1 MCKELKMNEESQKF
15 FDALKEIRGILPLNE
30 CLLNLLVE
38 MNGGMDT
45 NVQKFLCMYF
55 SLLDD
60 GNARIELDADKFLQ
74 IWNKKWDGLIL
85 LQESLRENGESVYD
99 VAVLKEYESGFA
111 QIIKDGI
118 QSFLDGNLKKI
129 AKVVENARNTND
141 EDLVRIDKPLT
152 LTLENGNFLY
162 LTKHFIAKRDIEMTM
177 GGLFSKENKNADNSK
192 VELYTGSGT
201 FSLND
206 KQREA
211 VTRGAN
217 GESLIVT
224 GGPGTGKTTVVL
236 YILWNLLKHPE
247 KMDYSIYLAAPSGKA
262 ADRMRESL
270 MNQLE
275 KIDAQEKKDYEPIYN
290 KLENL
295 ESFTIHRL
303 LKFSRS
309 KGAFTFDKE
318 NKFPSNS
325 IFVIDEASMI
335 DIGLFASLLQAIP
348 ANAHIFILG
357 DPYQLPSVDSGA
369 VLGDIWQSANFT
381 VHLKESHRSK
391 AHPQIGKLAEEIKV
405 VAESGDKSKIIPH
418 EFSIHPALTGAMA
431 PRDEVNFYDLET
443 DTEDDGKYGK
453 QTERIEKVLNE
464 WLNRK
469 TKIGKTEWSFYDLP
483 ELASQIVVDGDD
495 SKQMELRNA
504 IWDLS
509 LSRRILSAERR
520 GIQGVEQINRVACSL
535 IRTHWKSKG
544 HSMPG
549 YSKYIPGQLLMITK
563 NQEMFK
569 LYNGDTGIVVFKD
582 NTPYLMLKKDGFV
595 FYQLSLLS
603 SDAIETA
610 FAITIHK
617 SQGSEYDEVTVF
629 LPKQVGHPLLNNQI
643 LYTGITRAKSVVEI
657 IATPKTYAAACEP
670 PTRRDTGI
678 EL

>member
-30 CLLNLLVE
+30 YLLNLLVE

-60 GNARIELDADKFLQ
+60 GNARIELDADMFLQ
-74 IWNKKWDGLIL
+74 TWKKKWNGLIL
-85 LQESLRENGESVYD
+85 LQESLCGSDESGYD
-99 VAVLKEYESGFA
+99 VAGLKEYESGFA

-325 IFVIDEASMI
+325 VFVIDEASMI

-617 SQGSEYDEVTVF
+617 SQGSEYDEVTMF

-657 IATPKTYAAACEP
+657 IATKKTYAAACEP

>member
-30 CLLNLLVE
+30 YLLNLLVE
-38 MNGGMDT
+38 MNGGMDA

-60 GNARIELDADKFLQ
+60 GNARIELDADMFLQ
-74 IWNKKWDGLIL
+74 TWKKKWDGLIL
-85 LQESLRENGESVYD
+85 LQESLCGSDESGYD
-99 VAVLKEYESGFA
+99 VAGLKEYESGFA

-418 EFSIHPALTGAMA
+418 DFSLHPALDGTIAQ
-431 PRDEVNFYDLET
+431 RDEVNFYDLET
-443 DTEDDGKYGK
+443 AAEDDGKYGK

-617 SQGSEYDEVTVF
+617 SQGSEYDEVTMF

-643 LYTGITRAKSVVEI
+643 LYTGITRAKSVVEV
-657 IATPKTYAAACEP
+657 IATQKTYAAACDP

>member
-1 MCKELKMNEESQKF
+1 MCNELKMNKESQVF

-30 CLLNLLVE
+30 HLLNLLIE
-38 MNGGMDT
+38 MNGGMDS
-45 NVQKFLCMYF
+45 NAQKFLCMYF

-60 GNARIELDADKFLQ
+60 GNARIELDAAKFLQ
-74 IWNKKWDGLIL
+74 IWNKKWSGLVL
-85 LQESLRENGESVYD
+85 LQENLCKNNETGYD
-99 VAVLKEYESGFA
+99 VASLKQYEPSFA
-111 QIIKDGI
+111 KIIEDGI
-118 QSFLDGNLKKI
+118 RSFLIGDMKKI
-129 AKVVENARNTND
+129 AKVVENAHETKD
-141 EDLVRIDKPLT
+141 DDLVQIDKPLT
-152 LTLENGNFLY
+152 LTTDNGNFLY

-177 GGLFSKENKNADNSK
+177 NGLFGKDSKATDESEDK
-192 VELYTGSGT
+192 LYTGSGT
-201 FSLND
+201 FTLKK

-211 VTRGAN
+211 VTRGAK

-236 YILWNLLKHPE
+236 YILWNLLKLPG
-247 KMDYSIYLAAPSGKA
+247 KIDYSIFLAAPSGKA

-275 KIDAQEKKDYEPIYN
+275 NIDAQEKKDYEAVYN

-309 KGAFTFDKE
+309 KGAFTYDKE

-335 DIGLFASLLQAIP
+335 DIGLFAALLQAIP
-348 ANAHIFILG
+348 TDAHIFILG

-369 VLGDIWQSANFT
+369 VLGDIWQSAGYT
-381 VHLKESHRSK
+381 VHLDESLRSK
-391 AHPQIGKLAEEIKV
+391 NHPQIGKLAEEIKA
-405 VAESGDKSKIIPH
+405 VAESRDKSKIKPH
-418 EFSIHPALTGAMA
+418 EFSLHPALAGAIA
-431 PRDEVNFYDLET
+431 PRDEVNFYKLET
-443 DTEDDGKYGK
+443 DTKDDDKYGK
-453 QTERIEKVLNE
+453 QTERIEKILNE
-464 WLNRK
+464 WLSRK
-469 TKIGKTEWSFYDLP
+469 SKIGATEWSFYDLP
-483 ELASQIVVDGDD
+483 ELASQIVVDDGD
-495 SKQMELRNA
+495 SKQAELRNV

-509 LSRRILSAERR
+509 LSRRILSAERH
-520 GIQGVEQINRVACSL
+520 GIQGVELINKTACSL
-535 IRTHWKSKG
+535 IRKQWKSTG
-544 HSMPG
+544 HSLPE

-582 NTPYLMLKKDGFV
+582 NTPYLMLKKEGFV

-603 SDAIETA
+603 SDALETA

-617 SQGSEYDEVTVF
+617 SQGSEYDEVTMF

-657 IATPKTYAAACEP
+657 IANEKTYVAACEP
-670 PTRRDTGI
+670 PTQRDTGI

>member
-30 CLLNLLVE
+30 YLLNLLVE

-60 GNARIELDADKFLQ
+60 GNARIELDADMFLQ
-74 IWNKKWDGLIL
+74 TWKKKWDGLIL
-85 LQESLRENGESVYD
+85 LQESLCGSDESGYD
-99 VAVLKEYESGFA
+99 VAGLKEYESGFA

-418 EFSIHPALTGAMA
+418 DFSLHPALDGAIA

-469 TKIGKTEWSFYDLP
+469 TKIGKAELSFYDLP
-483 ELASQIVVDGDD
+483 ELACQIEVDADD
-495 SKQMELRNA
+495 SKQTDLRNA

-520 GIQGVEQINRVACSL
+520 GVQGVEQINKAACIL
-535 IRTHWKSKG
+535 IRKHWRSKG
-544 HSMPG
+544 HSLPG

-617 SQGSEYDEVTVF
+617 SQGSEYDEVTMF

-657 IATPKTYAAACEP
+657 IATKKTYAAACEP

>member
-30 CLLNLLVE
+30 YLLNLLVE

-60 GNARIELDADKFLQ
+60 GNARIELDADIFLQ
-74 IWNKKWDGLIL
+74 TWKKKWDGLIL
-85 LQESLRENGESVYD
+85 LQESLCGSDESGYD
-99 VAVLKEYESGFA
+99 VTGLKEYESGFA

-405 VAESGDKSKIIPH
+405 VAETGDKSKIKPH
-418 EFSIHPALTGAMA
+418 EFSIHPALTGVMA

-617 SQGSEYDEVTVF
+617 SQGSEYDEVTMF

-657 IATPKTYAAACEP
+657 IATKKTYAAACEP

>member
-1 MCKELKMNEESQKF
+1 MCKETKMNDDSQKF

-30 CLLNLLVE
+30 HLLNLLVE
-38 MNGGMDT
+38 MNGGMDAD
-45 NVQKFLCMYF
+45 VQKFLCMYF

-60 GNARIELDADKFLQ
+60 GNARIELDAAKFLQ
-74 IWNKKWDGLIL
+74 LWNKKWEGLIR
-85 LQESLRENGESVYD
+85 LQESLRENGEAGYD
-99 VAVLKEYESGFA
+99 VANLTQYESDFA
-111 QIIKDGI
+111 QVVEDGI
-118 QSFLDGNLKKI
+118 RAFLNGDMKKI
-129 AKVVENARNTND
+129 AKVVENARETKD
-141 EDLVRIDKPLT
+141 DDLVQIDKPLT
-152 LTLENGNFLY
+152 LTLDKGNFLY

-177 GGLFSKENKNADNSK
+177 GGLFSKDGKAADKSEVK
-192 VELYTGSGT
+192 LYTGSGA
-201 FSLND
+201 FSLNK

-247 KMDYSIYLAAPSGKA
+247 KLDYSIYLAAPSGKA

-275 KIDAQEKKDYEPIYN
+275 KIDAQEKKEYEPIYN

-309 KGAFTFDKE
+309 KSAFTFDKE

-348 ANAHIFILG
+348 ADAHIFILG

-369 VLGDIWQSANFT
+369 VLGDIWQSADFT
-381 VHLKESHRSK
+381 VHLDESHRSK
-391 AHPQIGKLAEEIKV
+391 AHPQIGKLAEEIKA
-405 VAESGDKSKIIPH
+405 VAESGDKSKIKSH
-418 EFSIHPALTGAMA
+418 EFSLHPALAGAIA
-431 PRDEVNFYDLET
+431 PRNEINFYELVSADG
-443 DTEDDGKYGK
+443 DDGKYGK
-453 QTERIEKVLNE
+453 PTERIEKVLNE
-464 WLNRK
+464 WLSRK
-469 TKIGKTEWSFYDLP
+469 SKVGETEWSFYDLP
-483 ELASQIVVDGDD
+483 ELAGQIVVDDAD
-495 SKQMELRNA
+495 SNQAELRNA
-504 IWDLS
+504 IWNLS

-520 GIQGVEQINRVACSL
+520 GIQGVEQINKTACAL
-535 IRTHWKSKG
+535 IRKQWKSEG
-544 HSMPG
+544 HLLPE

-582 NTPYLMLKKDGFV
+582 NAPYLMLKKDGFV

-603 SDAIETA
+603 ADALETA

-617 SQGSEYDEVTVF
+617 SQGSEYDEVTMF
-629 LPKQVGHPLLNNQI
+629 LPKQEGHPLLNNQI

-657 IATPKTYAAACEP
+657 VATEQTYVAACEP
-670 PTRRDTGI
+670 PAKRDTGI
-678 EL
+678 EI

>member
-1 MCKELKMNEESQKF
+1 MNEESQKF

-30 CLLNLLVE
+30 YLLNLLVE
-38 MNGGMDT
+38 MNGGMDA

-60 GNARIELDADKFLQ
+60 GNARIELDADMFLQ
-74 IWNKKWDGLIL
+74 TWKKKWDGLIL
-85 LQESLRENGESVYD
+85 LQESLCGSDESGYD
-99 VAVLKEYESGFA
+99 VAGLKEYESGFA

-418 EFSIHPALTGAMA
+418 DFSLHPALDGTIAQ
-431 PRDEVNFYDLET
+431 RDEVNFYDLET
-443 DTEDDGKYGK
+443 AAEDDGKYGK

-617 SQGSEYDEVTVF
+617 SQGSEYDEVTMF

-643 LYTGITRAKSVVEI
+643 LYTGITRAKSVVEV
-657 IATPKTYAAACEP
+657 IATQKTYAAACDP

>member
-30 CLLNLLVE
+30 YLLNLLVE

-60 GNARIELDADKFLQ
+60 GNARIELDADMFLQ
-74 IWNKKWDGLIL
+74 TWEKKWDGLIL
-85 LQESLRENGESVYD
+85 LQESLCGSDESGYD
-99 VAVLKEYESGFA
+99 VAGLKEYESGFA

-418 EFSIHPALTGAMA
+418 DFSLHPALDGTIA

-443 DTEDDGKYGK
+443 AAEDDGKYGK

-617 SQGSEYDEVTVF
+617 SQGSEYDEVTMF

-643 LYTGITRAKSVVEI
+643 LYTGITRAKSVVEV
-657 IATPKTYAAACEP
+657 IATQKTYAAACEP

>member
-1 MCKELKMNEESQKF
+1 MCKELKMNEDTQNF

-30 CLLNLLVE
+30 HLLNLLVE
-38 MNGGMDT
+38 MNGGMDA
-45 NVQKFLCMYF
+45 NVQKFLCMCF

-60 GNARIELDADKFLQ
+60 GNTRIELDADKFLQ

-85 LQESLRENGESVYD
+85 LQESLRENGESGYD
-99 VAVLKEYESGFA
+99 VAGLKEYESGFA

-211 VTRGAN
+211 VIRGAN

-247 KMDYSIYLAAPSGKA
+247 KMDYFIYLAAPSGKA

-369 VLGDIWQSANFT
+369 VLADIWQSANFT

-418 EFSIHPALTGAMA
+418 DFSLHPALDGAIA

-483 ELASQIVVDGDD
+483 ELACQIVVDGDD

-617 SQGSEYDEVTVF
+617 SQGSEYDEVTMF

-657 IATPKTYAAACEP
+657 IATKKTYAAACEP

-678 EL
+678 EI

>member
-30 CLLNLLVE
+30 HLLNLLVE

-60 GNARIELDADKFLQ
+60 GNARIELDADMFLQ
-74 IWNKKWDGLIL
+74 TWKKKWDGLIL
-85 LQESLRENGESVYD
+85 LQESLCGSGEAGYD
-99 VAVLKEYESGFA
+99 VTSLKEYEPSFA
-111 QIIKDGI
+111 RIIEDGI

-152 LTLENGNFLY
+152 LTLDNGIFLY

-177 GGLFSKENKNADNSK
+177 GGLFSKENKIADNSK

-318 NKFPSNS
+318 NKFPGDS

-335 DIGLFASLLQAIP
+335 DIGLFAALLQAIP
-348 ANAHIFILG
+348 ADAHIFILG

-405 VAESGDKSKIIPH
+405 VAETGDKSKIIPH
-418 EFSIHPALTGAMA
+418 EFSLHPALDGAIA
-431 PRDEVNFYDLET
+431 PRDEVNFYELET
-443 DTEDDGKYGK
+443 ATEGDGKYGK
-453 QTERIEKVLNE
+453 QTERIDKVLNE

-469 TKIGKTEWSFYDLP
+469 TKIGKRERSFYDLP
-483 ELASQIVVDGDD
+483 ELASQIVIDGGD
-495 SKQMELRNA
+495 SKQTELRDA
-504 IWDLS
+504 IWGLS

-520 GIQGVEQINRVACSL
+520 GIQGVEQINKAACTL
-535 IRTHWKSKG
+535 IRKHWGSKG
-544 HSMPG
+544 LLLPE
-549 YSKYIPGQLLMITK
+549 YSKYIPGQFLMITK

-582 NTPYLMLKKDGFV
+582 NAPYLMLKKDGFV
-595 FYQLSLLS
+595 FYQLSLLA
-603 SDAIETA
+603 SDALETA

-617 SQGSEYDEVTVF
+617 SQGSEYDEVTMF

-657 IATPKTYAAACEP
+657 IASEKTYVAACEP
-670 PTRRDTGI
+670 PTERDTGI

>member
-1 MCKELKMNEESQKF
+1 MCKDTKMNEDSQKF

-30 CLLNLLVE
+30 HLLNLLVE

-60 GNARIELDADKFLQ
+60 GNARIELNADKFLQ
-74 IWNKKWDGLIL
+74 IWKKKWDGLIL
-85 LQESLRENGESVYD
+85 LQESLHENGEAAYD
-99 VAVLKEYESGFA
+99 VTSLKEYEPSFA
-111 QIIKDGI
+111 QIIEDGI
-118 QSFLDGNLKKI
+118 QSFLNGNLKKI
-129 AKVVENARNTND
+129 AKVIENAHDTND
-141 EDLVRIDKPLT
+141 DDLVQIDKPLA
-152 LTLENGNFLY
+152 LTLDNGHFLY

-177 GGLFSKENKNADNSK
+177 GGLFSKENKNANAPK
-192 VELYTGSGT
+192 VNLYTGSGT
-201 FSLND
+201 FSLN
-206 KQREA
+206 KRQQEA
-211 VTRGAN
+211 VIRGAN

-247 KMDYSIYLAAPSGKA
+247 KLDYTIYLAAPSGKA

-270 MNQLE
+270 MSQLE

-335 DIGLFASLLQAIP
+335 DIGLFAALLQAIP
-348 ANAHIFILG
+348 ADAHIFILG

-381 VHLKESHRSK
+381 VHLEESHRSK
-391 AHPQIGKLAEEIKV
+391 AHPQIGKLAEEIKA
-405 VAESGDKSKIIPH
+405 VAESGDTSKIKPH
-418 EFSIHPALTGAMA
+418 DFSLHPALDGTIASQ
-431 PRDEVNFYDLET
+431 DEVNFYELAIDA
-443 DTEDDGKYGK
+443 EDDTKYGK
-453 QTERIEKVLNE
+453 QTERIAKILNE
-464 WLNRK
+464 WLSRK
-469 TKIGKTEWSFYDLP
+469 SKIGDKKWSFYDLP
-483 ELASQIVVDGDD
+483 ELATQIAVDDAD
-495 SKQMELRNA
+495 SKQAELCST

-520 GIQGVEQINRVACSL
+520 GIQGVEQINKAACAL
-535 IRTHWKSKG
+535 IRKQWKSTG
-544 HSMPG
+544 HSLPE

-603 SDAIETA
+603 SDALETA

-617 SQGSEYDEVTVF
+617 SQGSEYDEVTMF

-643 LYTGITRAKSVVEI
+643 LYTGITRAKSMVEI
-657 IATPKTYAAACEP
+657 IATEKTYVSACEP
-670 PTRRDTGI
+670 PTKRDTGI

>member
-30 CLLNLLVE
+30 YLLNLLVE

-60 GNARIELDADKFLQ
+60 GNARIELDADMFLQ
-74 IWNKKWDGLIL
+74 TWEKKWDGLIL
-85 LQESLRENGESVYD
+85 LQESLCGSDESGYD
-99 VAVLKEYESGFA
+99 VAGLKEYESGFA

-483 ELASQIVVDGDD
+483 ELAGQIVVDGDD

>member
-1 MCKELKMNEESQKF
+1 MCKETKMNEDSQKF

-30 CLLNLLVE
+30 HLLNLLVE

-60 GNARIELDADKFLQ
+60 GNARIELNADKFLQ
-74 IWNKKWDGLIL
+74 IWKKKWDGLIL
-85 LQESLRENGESVYD
+85 LQESLCESGESGYD
-99 VAVLKEYESGFA
+99 VTSLKEYEPSFA

-118 QSFLDGNLKKI
+118 QSLLDGNLKKL
-129 AKVVENARNTND
+129 AKVIENAHDTND
-141 EDLVRIDKPLT
+141 EDLAQIDKPLT
-152 LTLENGNFLY
+152 LTLDNGNFLY

-177 GGLFSKENKNADNSK
+177 GGLFTKENKNANDSEVK
-192 VELYTGSGT
+192 LYTGSGT
-201 FSLND
+201 FSLNE

-247 KMDYSIYLAAPSGKA
+247 KLDYSIYLAAPSGKA

-270 MNQLE
+270 MSQLK
-275 KIDAQEKKDYEPIYN
+275 KIDAQEKKDYEPIYS

-335 DIGLFASLLQAIP
+335 DIGLFAALLQAIP
-348 ANAHIFILG
+348 ADAHIFILG

-381 VHLKESHRSK
+381 VHLNESHRSK
-391 AHPQIGKLAEEIKV
+391 AHPQIGKLAEEIKT

-418 EFSIHPALTGAMA
+418 EFSLHPALVESIA
-431 PRDEVNFYDLET
+431 PRNEVNFYELAT
-443 DTEDDGKYGK
+443 DAEDDGKYGK
-453 QTERIEKVLNE
+453 QIERIEKVLDE
-464 WLNRK
+464 WLDRK
-469 TKIGKTEWSFYDLP
+469 SKIGDKEWSFYDLP
-483 ELASQIVVDGDD
+483 ELASQIVVDDGD
-495 SKQMELRNA
+495 SRQAELRNA

-520 GIQGVEQINRVACSL
+520 GIQGVEQINKAACTL
-535 IRTHWKSKG
+535 IRKQWKGNG
-544 HSMPG
+544 HSLPE

-603 SDAIETA
+603 SDALETA

-617 SQGSEYDEVTVF
+617 SQGSEYDEVTMF
-629 LPKQVGHPLLNNQI
+629 LPKQVGHPLLNNQF
-643 LYTGITRAKSVVEI
+643 LYTGITRAKSMVEI
-657 IATPKTYAAACEP
+657 IATEKTYVSACEP
-670 PTRRDTGI
+670 PTKRDTGI